1 MLEELKNSLNCNNY
15 ISLEITPNHGISNT
29 SLIEKIKIADIIKN
43 ISSFV
48 ITDSPLARLK
58 SNSIVT
64 AYKLQ
69 SYFKKPSIATITMR
83 DRNKIALQ
91 SDILGANELDI
102 RAILCLTGDSA
113 KVSNQPNVKGVFEA
127 NSLFLLEIIKCFN
140 SGIDYSGHPLNFPPN
155 EIAPFVVCN
164 ARAKYKNSLVKKLAQ
179 KLKYNPLGVITQPV
193 YSKDN
198 AIFMQNILSDAK
210 QNLTNSCD
218 TELILGFFPV
228 TKLRTAQFLNSH
240 VPGVYIP
247 EFWIEKLSN
256 AKKISEEEERK
267 VGIELSQ
274 KAYKNLIKIHP
285 KIHLMGA
292 NNFNLL
298 QEIISG

>member
-1 MLEELKNSLNCNNY
+1 MLEQLKNLLNNNHY
-15 ISLEITPNHGISNT
+15 LSLEVTPSHGVSNA
-29 SLIEKIKIADIIKN
+29 SLTEKIEDADIIKN

-48 ITDSPLARLK
+48 VTDSPLARLK
-58 SNSIVT
+58 SNSIIT

-69 SYFKKPSIATITMR
+69 QHFKKPSIATITMR

-102 RAILCLTGDSA
+102 RAILCLTGDSVKA
-113 KVSNQPNVKGVFEA
+113 SNQPNTKGVFEA

-140 SGIDYSGHPLNFPPN
+140 SGIDYSGNPLTFPPN
-155 EIAPFVVCN
+155 EILPFVVCN
-164 ARAKYKNSLVKKLAQ
+164 AKAKHKSSLIKKLTQ
-179 KLKYNPLGVITQPV
+179 KLKYNPIGVITQPI
-193 YSKDN
+193 YSKEN
-198 AIFMQNILSDAK
+198 AIFMQEVLKEAK
-210 QNLTNSCD
+210 QNLSNKCD
-218 TELILGFFPV
+218 AELILGFFPV

-247 EFWIEKLSN
+247 ELWIEKLSN
-256 AKKISEEEERK
+256 AKKISEEEERC

-274 KAYKNLIKIHP
+274 KTCRDLMKIHP

-292 NNFNLL
+292 NNFTLL
-298 QEIISG
+298 KEIIS